1 MRARSVSLQKSPLE
15 QFHISSSVAAPKGR
29 VVHDDDSCLHAFGRQ
44 WQHGSDSETEGWC
57 GSRSQGWDLELFGED
72 S

>member
-29 VVHDDDSCLHAFGRQ
+29 VVHDDDSCLHAFGRH
-44 WQHGSDSETEGWC
+44 WQHGSDSETEG
-57 GSRSQGWDLELFGED
+57 
-72 S
+72 